1 MRFHGLQKQ
10 FSSLVLL
17 LFTDGFWPCCKNYS
31 TWENLYKKK
40 KFLWSLSICKEV
52 LVKTSNWFDFFF
64 FTFVFVKATYSAIRC
79 SAIAFSIFIC
89 VLLFF
94 IALCWVLFIT
104 KVLAAVTVVLQRT
117 GFWGCL
123 SLTASPRHFCV
134 DVALQVLWCKVLVK
148 QPELTADCLLTQFMP

>member
-1 MRFHGLQKQ
+1 VWGFSLQKQ
-10 FSSLVLL
+10 FSSWYFCYLL
-17 LFTDGFWPCCKNYS
+17 MVSGHVAKTTPHGRIF
-31 TWENLYKKK
+31 KKK
-40 KFLWSLSICKEV
+40 SFLWSLSICKEV
-52 LVKTSNWFDFFF
+52 LVKTSNWFDLKKK
-64 FTFVFVKATYSAIRC
+64 TFVFVKATYPAIRC

-89 VLLFF
+89 VSLFF
-94 IALCWVLFIT
+94 IALYWVLFIT

-123 SLTASPRHFCV
+123 SLTASPRRFCV